1 MAAELNLQFPD
12 ADHVVVSLD
21 GLASGPL
28 PFADPFT
35 PKDHADIRW
44 YIETYGA
51 RALGDPDDT
60 EAARIRARLPE
71 LGKRLFASVF
81 AADQA
86 KRAFFRFQESEPQ
99 SPDPVGT
106 APPTR
111 LITISALDPTVLAL
125 PWELLHDATA
135 PDGTYLFHE
144 RLSIRRRVP
153 GATGLRLP
161 FPVAPKERL
170 HLLFVVSRPT
180 DVGFLDPRLDP
191 RAVLD
196 ALDAEAPGRVSCEFL
211 RPPTLEALTDRL
223 GRTDLPPVDC
233 LHFDGHGCFD
243 RAGNLPARHRAAGG
257 KSGAPAESVQKDQGG
272 PGEYPPDT
280 GYLLFEDAA
289 GATDFVPAHRLGETL
304 HRRRVALVILS
315 ACQSAAVGT
324 QEPENGPAPETNEP
338 NDSAGQRP
346 AELGSVAVRLTA
358 TGIPAVLA
366 MTHSVLVATTRTLFG
381 EVYKQLARRRT
392 LGESLDAARLRLA
405 QDPRKYQ
412 LQRGEERVWLSLH
425 DWFIPALYQMGED
438 LPLLLPTAGEGQD
451 GPPARTGATPPFLPA
466 VPETGFHGRRR
477 ELWAIERAFS
487 APADTPQAALRLTL
501 TGFGG
506 QGKTALALEAGRW
519 LKRTGL
525 FDAVVWVDFAREQGH
540 DALRAALNAIGAV
553 LDTTL
558 ADAAAALEALRR
570 TPTLVILDNLEPLAA
585 PDLKPALDELLDA
598 AAAWSQLQ
606 CRDPRHRG
614 TRILCTTRQ
623 PALDHP
629 AFRAAGTRVHR
640 AIALTGLGSRYNPDD
655 ALEWYAALALL
666 PPLPSVPPPRRAA
679 LIDLFERVAFHP
691 LSIRVLAQQLKDRGP
706 EALGE
711 RLEALLK
718 GAGASRPEAAGG
730 TPASLHAS
738 IQLSLDR
745 LDPAARALIPRLGV
759 FQGGACE
766 DDLLAITGLGVP
778 DEAPPDAQGRAQLQM
793 LLDALASGDL
803 GPVLRASGMPEGT
816 VLPPEVLAQIRDQ
829 IAGHVDELRARL
841 GAPTPAPAAAGGG
854 GEAVA
859 WTQVRDQLVA
869 AALIE
874 PEPLPGVRWP
884 YLRFHPSL
892 APLLWSELD
901 APERERLTAAHRAR
915 YARTARY
922 LYHEDSR
929 HPHQARAI
937 VRLELPNLI
946 HACHGA
952 LAAGEPGAVDFA
964 NSLNGFLGYFGL
976 GRESDDL
983 LGRAGAAARVDD
995 LADWFLAEF
1004 NRGGRLLDTGRIGE
1018 AMGCFES
1025 ILGRLG
1031 ESPSYE
1037 RATIVGWLGRC
1048 LRAGGRPDLAAARQR
1063 EKIAVLDRLEQTDQ
1077 VRRER
1082 GFALTDLADA
1092 LTDSGDYAGAQ
1103 RAYEDGLEVAKALN
1117 DERAQGVS
1125 LGQLGTLA
1133 MREGRLDEA
1142 ERCFREAL
1150 ELFQRLG
1157 EPAGEVIGWH
1167 QLGRVYQQAR
1177 RWDDSER
1184 HYREA
1189 ARIKEQ
1195 QGMIGGANGATTTW
1209 NQLAI
1214 VTKNAGRPTAAE
1226 HWYRKANEVDRGFGD
1241 RIGLSKG
1248 LSNLANLLQSQPTRL
1263 AEARRL
1269 AEESLAIMETLD
1281 PGAAEIWTTHDILA
1295 RITDRERAAAPD
1307 PATAAALAA
1316 QSSAHRRRARAAL
1329 RAFPGTR
1336 HRLQPHLPL
1345 IRLVAQALAAPAPGP
1360 AGRLARL
1367 PLIGRLLRR
1376 APAPGP
1382 AAAHPQAEL
1391 EQALAEREAN
1401 GWTNL
1406 AAAIRLLRTGE
1417 RDPDTLCAALDLED
1431 AVILDTILQAIADPA
1446 TLAALT
1452 DPP

>member
-12 ADHVVVSLD
+12 ADHVIVSLD
-21 GLASGPL
+21 GPPSGPL

-71 LGKRLFASVF
+71 LGKALFRSVF
-81 AADQA
+81 AEREAVRVLD
-86 KRAFFRFQESEPQ
+86 RFQDLDLAPQ
-99 SPDPVGT
+99 
-106 APPTR
+106 AQTR
-111 LITISALDPTVLAL
+111 LITISAFDPTVLAL
-125 PWELLHDATA
+125 PWELLHDPQS

-144 RLSIRRRVP
+144 RLSIRRRVA
-153 GATGLRLP
+153 GSGKGRLP

-180 DVGFLDPRLDP
+180 DAGFIDPRLDP

-196 ALDAEAPGRVSCEFL
+196 ALDAEAPGRVTCEFL
-211 RPPTLEALTDRL
+211 RPPTLAALTDRL

-233 LHFDGHGCFD
+233 LHFDGHGVFD
-243 RAGNLPARHRAAGG
+243 RAGNLPALHRAAGG
-257 KSGAPAESVQKDQGG
+257 KSGAPAESVQKDQHG
-272 PGEYPPDT
+272 PGDYPPDT

-289 GATDFVPAHRLGETL
+289 GGTDFVPAHRLGETL

-315 ACQSAAVGT
+315 ACQSAAVGN
-324 QEPENGPAPETNEP
+324 QDPEDGHEPAPETNEP
-338 NDSAGQRP
+338 NDSAGKRP
-346 AELGSVAVRLTA
+346 AELGSVAARLTA

-412 LQRGEERVWLSLH
+412 LQRGEERVWLSLQ

-438 LPLLLPTAGEGQD
+438 LPLLLPTAGEGLD
-451 GPPARTGATPPFLPA
+451 APPARTGATPPFLPA
-466 VPETGFHGRRR
+466 EPETGFHGRRR

-525 FDAVVWVDFAREQGH
+525 FDAVVWVDFAREQGR

-598 AAAWSQLQ
+598 AAAWSAVQ

-666 PPLPSVPPPRRAA
+666 PPLPSVPAPGRAA

-711 RLEALLK
+711 RLEALLT
-718 GAGASRPEAAGG
+718 GAGASRPDAAGE
-730 TPASLHAS
+730 TPASLLAS

-745 LDPAARALIPRLGV
+745 LDPTARALIPRLGV

-766 DDLLAITGLGVP
+766 DDLLAITGLGAP

-829 IAGHVDELRARL
+829 IAAHVDELRARL
-841 GAPTPAPAAAGGG
+841 AAPTPAPAAEGGR

-922 LYHEDSR
+922 LYDEDDK

-937 VRLELPNLI
+937 ARLELPNLI

-952 LAAGEPGAVDFA
+952 LAAGEAGAVEFA
-964 NSLNGFLGYFGL
+964 TGLNKFLGFFGL

-995 LADWFLAEF
+995 LADWVLAEY
-1004 NRGGRLLDTGRIGE
+1004 NRGERLRTTGRIGE

-1025 ILGRLG
+1025 ILARLG
-1031 ESPSYE
+1031 ESPNYQ
-1037 RATIVGWLGRC
+1037 RAVILGLLGRC
-1048 LRAGGRPDLAAARQR
+1048 LTADGRPDLDAVRQR
-1063 EKIAVLDRLEQTDQ
+1063 EEIAVLDRLEQTDQ

-1082 GFALTDLADA
+1082 GCALTDLADA
-1092 LTDSGDYAGAQ
+1092 LTNSGDYAGAR

-1142 ERCFREAL
+1142 EGRYREAL
-1150 ELFQRLG
+1150 DLFQRLG
-1157 EPAGEVIGWH
+1157 EPATEAVAWH
-1167 QLGRVYQQAR
+1167 QLGEVYLEAG

-1195 QGMIGGANGATTTW
+1195 LGDLVGAAQTW
-1209 NQLAI
+1209 NNLAI
-1214 VTKNAGRPTAAE
+1214 VTKNAGRPEAAE
-1226 HWYRKANEVDRGFGD
+1226 HWYRKAIEGFRSVGN
-1241 RIGLSKG
+1241 RISLAAGLN
-1248 LSNLANLLQSQPTRL
+1248 NLADLLQSQPTRL

-1269 AEESLAIMETLD
+1269 AEESLAIKETLD
-1281 PGAAEIWTTHDILA
+1281 PGAAGIWNTHDILA

-1307 PATAAALAA
+1307 PATGAALAA

-1367 PLIGRLLRR
+1367 PLIGRLLRP

-1382 AAAHPQAEL
+1382 AAAHPQAAL
-1391 EQALAEREAN
+1391 EQLLPQLEAN
-1401 GWTNL
+1401 GRTNL

-1417 RDPDTLCAALDLED
+1417 RDPDTLCAALDPED
-1431 AVILDTILQAIADPA
+1431 AVIIDTILQAIADPA

>member
-35 PKDHADIRW
+35 PKDHADIAW

-99 SPDPVGT
+99 SPNPTGT

-125 PWELLHDATA
+125 PWELLHDTTA

-153 GATGLRLP
+153 GATGGRQP

-170 HLLFVVSRPT
+170 HLLFVVSRPA
-180 DVGFLDPRLDP
+180 DAGFLDPRLDP

-196 ALDAEAPGRVSCEFL
+196 ALDAEAPGRVTCEFL
-211 RPPTLEALTDRL
+211 RPPTLAALTDRL

-243 RAGNLPARHRAAGG
+243 RAGNLPARHHAAGG

-289 GATDFVPAHRLGETL
+289 GGTDFVPAHRLGETL

-315 ACQSAAVGT
+315 ACQSAAVAA
-324 QEPENGPAPETNEP
+324 QDPAHPEAPAQETNES
-338 NDSAGQRP
+338 NDPAGQRP
-346 AELGSVAVRLTA
+346 AELGSVAARLTA

-412 LQRGEERVWLSLH
+412 LQRGEERVWLSLQ

-438 LPLLLPTAGEGQD
+438 LPLLLPGAAEGDGLDAPRARAGG
-451 GPPARTGATPPFLPA
+451 TPTL
-466 VPETGFHGRRR
+466 PETGFHGRRR

-525 FDAVVWVDFAREQGH
+525 FDAVVWVDFAREQGR

-558 ADAAAALEALRR
+558 ADADAALEALRR

-623 PALDHP
+623 PELDHP

-640 AIALTGLGSRYNPDD
+640 AIPLAGLGSRYNPDD

-666 PPLPSVPPPRRAA
+666 PPLPSVPAPGRAA

-718 GAGASRPEAAGG
+718 GAGASRTDDAGG
-730 TPASLHAS
+730 TPALLRAS

-745 LDPAARALIPRLGV
+745 LDPTARALIPRLGV

-778 DEAPPDAQGRAQLQM
+778 DEAPPDAQGRAQLQL

-829 IAGHVDELRARL
+829 IAAQVDELRARL
-841 GAPTPAPAAAGGG
+841 EAPTPAPAAAGGS

-901 APERERLTAAHRAR
+901 APERARLAAAHRAR
-915 YARTARY
+915 YALTVRY
-922 LYHEDSR
+922 LHDEDEK

-937 VRLELPNLI
+937 ARLELPNLI

-952 LAAGEPGAVDFA
+952 LAAGEAGAGEFA
-964 NSLNGFLGYFGL
+964 TCLNRFLGAFGL

-983 LGRAGAAARVDD
+983 LRRAGAAARVDD
-995 LADWFLAEF
+995 LADWFLAES
-1004 NRGGRLLDTGRIGE
+1004 NRGERLRTTGRIGE

-1025 ILGRLG
+1025 LLARLG
-1031 ESPSYE
+1031 EAPGYQ
-1037 RATIVGWLGRC
+1037 RALTLGRLGRC
-1048 LRAGGRPDLAAARQR
+1048 LRAGGRPDLAAVRQR

-1082 GFALTDLADA
+1082 GVALTDLADA
-1092 LTDSGDYAGAQ
+1092 LTDSGDYAGAR
-1103 RAYEDGLEVAKALN
+1103 RAYEDGLEVMKAQN
-1117 DERAQGVS
+1117 DERSLGAI

-1142 ERCFREAL
+1142 ERRYREAL
-1150 ELFQRLG
+1150 DLFQRLG
-1157 EPAGEVIGWH
+1157 EPASEAVIWH
-1167 QLGRVYQQAR
+1167 QLGMVYRRAG

-1184 HYREA
+1184 HYRESARIEEQLGNLAGA
-1189 ARIKEQ
+1189 AR
-1195 QGMIGGANGATTTW
+1195 TW
-1209 NQLAI
+1209 NNLAN
-1214 VTKNAGRPTAAE
+1214 VTRNADRPEAAE
-1226 HWYRKANEVDRGFGD
+1226 HWYRKAIDGSRAFGD
-1241 RIGLSKG
+1241 PVNLSKG
-1248 LSNLANLLQSQPTRL
+1248 LKNLADLLQSQPTRL

-1269 AEESLAIMETLD
+1269 AEESLAIKETLD
-1281 PGAAEIWTTHDILA
+1281 PGAAAIWKTHELLA

-1307 PATAAALAA
+1307 PATGAALAA

-1382 AAAHPQAEL
+1382 AAAHPQAAL

-1417 RDPDTLCAALDLED
+1417 RDPDTLCAALDQDD
-1431 AVILDTILQAIADPA
+1431 AVIIDTILQAIADPA
-1446 TLAALT
+1446 TLAALS
-1452 DPP
+1452 DEA